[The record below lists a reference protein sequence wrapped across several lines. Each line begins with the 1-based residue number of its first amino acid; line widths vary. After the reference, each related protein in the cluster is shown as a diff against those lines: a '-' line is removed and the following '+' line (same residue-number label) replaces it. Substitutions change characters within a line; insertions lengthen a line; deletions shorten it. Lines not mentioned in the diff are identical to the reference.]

1 MKLPLPHHSSS
12 FTLLSSSPLS
22 GPPAYSPL
30 PQLQLFPWKRWIK
43 RVTSRLNQRFRGC
56 EKYYKL
62 LSRFPRVQ
70 DDTLFSPSRYG
81 MRAPAFAVRKKRPS
95 CTAYS
100 LTDANYTR
108 VSLWDQWI
116 ACELTVSLSSWAFF
130 FSSPLFSVFQGFV
143 GVPQICLT
151 SLSAAIE
158 VVQRRNFMHN
168 WVRGLENEQIL
179 RCFSR
184 TLQINKV
191 ALSLNTQ

>member
-56 EKYYKL
+56 ENITSFWVVFLEFRMILYFL
-62 LSRFPRVQ
+62 LP
-70 DDTLFSPSRYG
+70 DTACVPLPSQWG
-81 MRAPAFAVRKKRPS
+81 KKGRAAQLIR
-95 CTAYS
+95 
-100 LTDANYTR
+100 YTR